1 MSAAGDN
8 LTETAAEN
16 DAVSNDKQNEPK
28 EQTQQPQQE
37 KKAEKG
43 NKKEEGVTTKSTPKE
58 EREPKPDPKDKK
70 QQKGGTDE
78 DQPGQDGETKADLT
92 LMAFYLRIGD
102 HSILGDGA
110 VVPVAQLLPDEVE
123 QNFRTRV
130 YRDPTTA
137 VRNGVQQLRI
147 SHSLYTADDYIL
159 HFSDFIYKIILP

>member
-110 VVPVAQLLPDEVE
+110 VVPVIAY
-123 QNFRTRV
+123 FRTRV